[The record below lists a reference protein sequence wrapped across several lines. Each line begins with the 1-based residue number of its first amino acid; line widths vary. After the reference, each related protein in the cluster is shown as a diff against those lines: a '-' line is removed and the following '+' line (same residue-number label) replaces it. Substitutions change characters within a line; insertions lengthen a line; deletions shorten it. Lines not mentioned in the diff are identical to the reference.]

1 MEQPWVAP
9 ECWAEKLVAAGFQ
22 KPEAIV
28 LDSDKPYQISA
39 GIIASRGVRSTLP
52 SKVAVLCHT
61 ADEPHAVEMISRLG
75 AMGIDVE
82 TCLWGQPLPSCDI
95 ISVLELEKPL
105 LHEMSEE
112 TFKTIIAYF
121 QSHKTRV
128 IWVTEACQIDC
139 ANPEPAMML
148 GLART
153 VRNEYSLQ
161 MYTVELDKRTTT
173 SRATEAIIDI
183 WGRVSTPDLD
193 PESMDHDYEYA
204 LVDGRILIP
213 RFHWETMSGAFS
225 GAARKEPHDVEVA
238 LKHLNM
244 STPGLLRTMKWIDG
258 GVPAA
263 PAKGEVLVEVKA
275 VGLNFRVRA
284 PPTPTPSLYFY
295 MNSSDTIAR
304 TLFWLW
310 A

>member
-1 MEQPWVAP
+1 
-9 ECWAEKLVAAGFQ
+9 LVAAGFQ

-75 AMGIDVE
+75 AIGIDVE

-121 QSHKTRV
+121 QSHKARV

-193 PESMDHDYEYA
+193 PESMDHDHEYA

-225 GAARKEPHDVEVA
+225 GAARKEPRDVEVA

-295 MNSSDTIAR
+295 MNSSDTITR